1 VCQLTRQVRVVSGKQ
16 SLGIIAGQRY
26 DSCVPRAFRR
36 ATRGCGDGFQRLF
49 GRRGGT
55 MALPKLS
62 DADRAAA
69 LKKAAEARQKRAA
82 LRQQLKSGN
91 MSFADAMKKSDDPV
105 VARMKVITLLESL
118 PGFGKA
124 KAEKLMSELE
134 ISESRRVQGLG
145 ARQREH
151 LMERLG

>member
-1 VCQLTRQVRVVSGKQ
+1 
-16 SLGIIAGQRY
+16 
-26 DSCVPRAFRR
+26 
-36 ATRGCGDGFQRLF
+36 
-49 GRRGGT
+49 

-69 LKKAAEARQKRAA
+69 LKKAAEARQKRAE
-82 LRQQLKSGN
+82 LRQQLKSGSL
-91 MSFADAMKKSDDPV
+91 SFADAMKKSDDPV
-105 VARMKVITLLESL
+105 VARMKVATLLESL

-124 KAEKLMSELE
+124 KAMKLMGELE

-145 ARQREH
+145 ARQREQ

>member
-1 VCQLTRQVRVVSGKQ
+1 
-16 SLGIIAGQRY
+16 
-26 DSCVPRAFRR
+26 
-36 ATRGCGDGFQRLF
+36 
-49 GRRGGT
+49 

-82 LRQQLKSGN
+82 LRADIKSGKLTFKAI
-91 MSFADAMKKSDDPV
+91 MARSDDPI
-105 VARMKVITLLESL
+105 VARMKVSALLESL

-124 KAEKLMSELE
+124 KAARIMADLE

-145 ARQREH
+145 ARQREM